1 MNYSVVDAKLKNLIQ
16 VCKQT
21 ENFKKLAVVSFILT
35 SNKVD
40 EVGIKL
46 GIRQRNRVSGEKLF
60 EYMELINEI
69 FKANLKISIF
79 QNDYIE
85 EIRECELLFL
95 RNKGNI
101 PYEHIKTMFHI
112 YYELRKIE
120 VPNLHKSLE
129 GDEFITS
136 SQLGAISF
144 LSPGRRQKQKDSG
157 TLKPLIVQK
166 INERQVD
173 LQHSLQNR
181 LDSQKLETAIYLRSI
196 KDSLLHDKKGRI
208 MVHGAL
214 KDNLQY
220 QGSLDSI
227 WGFLIIGL
235 IVLLGSLGIVILI
248 ELSFI
253 HIISGELNSLVLY
266 LFVAT
271 AVLLFAYIRYYR
283 KGRK

>member
-1 MNYSVVDAKLKNLIQ
+1 MNNSVLDAKLKNLIQ
-16 VCKQT
+16 VCKET
-21 ENFKKLAVVSFILT
+21 GNFKKLVVVSFILT

-60 EYMELINEI
+60 EYMELINRI
-69 FKANLKISIF
+69 FENNLKILIF
-79 QNDYIE
+79 RKEHIE
-85 EIRECELLFL
+85 KIRECELLFL

-101 PYEHIKTMFHI
+101 PYEYIKTMFHT
-112 YYELRKIE
+112 YYELRKLE

-129 GDEFITS
+129 HDAFLES

-144 LSPGRRQKQKDSG
+144 LSPRRRRKQNDSG

-166 INERQVD
+166 INERQTD

-196 KDSLLHDKKGRI
+196 KNSFIHGKKGKI
-208 MVHGAL
+208 AIHGAL

-220 QGSLDSI
+220 QGSIESI
-227 WGFLIIGL
+227 WGYLIIGL
-235 IVLLGSLGIVILI
+235 ILLLGSLGIVILI
-248 ELSFI
+248 ELNFI
-253 HIISGELNSLVLY
+253 HIFSSELNSLVLY
-266 LFVAT
+266 LFVGT
-271 AVLLFAYIRYYR
+271 ALLVLTYIKYFR
-283 KGRK
+283 KEKG